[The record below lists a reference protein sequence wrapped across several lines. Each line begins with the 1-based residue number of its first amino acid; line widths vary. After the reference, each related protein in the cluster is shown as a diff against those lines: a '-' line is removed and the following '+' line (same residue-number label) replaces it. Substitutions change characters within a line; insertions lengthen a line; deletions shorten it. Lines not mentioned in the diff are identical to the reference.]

1 MKRRFSDGRHVLRF
15 TAEAL
20 LMRLCALIPPP
31 RVHLVRYAG
40 IFAPNARGRAALT
53 QQKKRDANPVEPGLC
68 EPPRAELPTGA
79 DLLPTGADLQA
90 LCKVP
95 PPDDPTR
102 SRRLAWATLLRRT
115 VQIDVLVCP
124 RCAGP
129 MRLISVIEDPAVIR
143 AILTHLG
150 LLNAPARAG
159 PSAVV
164 AIQRLDAFT
173 REAEGDDTEGVDP
186 SFPLD

>member
-1 MKRRFSDGRHVLRF
+1 MLRF

-20 LMRLCALIPPP
+20 LLRLCALIPPP

-53 QQKKRDANPVEPGLC
+53 GQKKRDANRAEPAPEPC
-68 EPPRAELPTGA
+68 EPTGADQPTGA
-79 DLLPTGADLQA
+79 DLLA

-95 PPDDPTR
+95 PPNDPTR
-102 SRRLAWATLLRRT
+102 ARRLAWATLLRRT
-115 VQIDVLVCP
+115 FQIDVLVCP

-150 LLNAPARAG
+150 LWSASARAG
-159 PSAVV
+159 PLA
-164 AIQRLDAFT
+164 AIAMNRIDALR
-173 REAEGDDTEGVDP
+173 REALDDTDGVDP
-186 SFPLD
+186 PCPID